1 LSAVVVVE
9 VEEGGEEEEE
19 EEEEVVMISLYGASE
34 EGKTAGSLG
43 LDAAQCRR

>member
-9 VEEGGEEEEE
+9 VEEGGEEEE

-43 LDAAQCRR
+43 LDADQCRR